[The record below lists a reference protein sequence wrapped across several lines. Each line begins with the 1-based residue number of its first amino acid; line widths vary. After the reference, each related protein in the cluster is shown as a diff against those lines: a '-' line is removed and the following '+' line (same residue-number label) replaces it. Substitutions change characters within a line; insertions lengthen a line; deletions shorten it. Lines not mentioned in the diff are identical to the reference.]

1 MNTQAVAAR
10 RSWFALLACFFL
22 SGFAALLYQ
31 TAWTRE
37 FGAVFGT
44 SELAVATVLAAY
56 MGGLASGAALA
67 GRFGARVRRPVL
79 VYGLLELGVAIAA
92 LAVPF
97 AIRAA
102 TALEVA
108 LLGGRDLPADAGGI
122 ASALFYLLCA
132 FAILLVPTSLM
143 GATLP
148 LLARHAVRSDREVG
162 PRIGALYAINTTG
175 AIGGTL
181 VCGFVLLPALGL
193 RGTVWI
199 GVALNALV
207 FALAAAVARSE
218 SAAEDASDG
227 ERSRAEIAPP
237 LAHAALILPIILLSG
252 AASFSYEVLWTRLV
266 GHVLGGS
273 IYAFATMLAS
283 VLVGIAVGGAIGAR
297 VATSPALAARGFAV
311 AQLATSALAFAAF
324 RALDFV
330 PAIASQLG
338 AGGRGGLG
346 ANAMLAMAILVPPA
360 LAIGATFPF
369 AVRVLAHGAGDAGP
383 ASARVYAW
391 NTIGAIV
398 GAVGTGFVV
407 LPALGYAGTLVAACG
422 LNLAL
427 AAATAL
433 LLARGPTLFG
443 VAVAGVVALFVLTP
457 QEPWRLLL
465 HSPLTGRTA
474 DGAIAHFAVGRAATV
489 LVLRKDGRHDLRTN
503 GLPEASIM
511 AKDARPGFEPVAQW
525 LTALPVAAR
534 PELQEML
541 VVGLGGGLALERV
554 PASVASIDVVEL
566 EPEVLRANQRFAGW
580 RDRDPL
586 ADPRV
591 HVRTNDARSAL
602 LLTNKRYDAIVSQP
616 SHPWGAG
623 ASHLYTREFFTLVR
637 DRLTPAGVFVQWIG
651 LSFVDDDLLRTLL
664 ATLRSVFTNVRVY
677 RPSPNGVLFL
687 ASGTPLDVEA
697 NAATAI
703 AASPEDFAAVGIVA
717 PEDLAAA
724 LALDDAGTRAL
735 AEGAT
740 LSTDD
745 RNVLATRSPKVLA
758 APLGPKGAS
767 KLFAAHEPLI
777 PLPTQLDASYL
788 VRRVASIGL
797 PTRAAQ
803 VAAAIED
810 PAQRLAAQASLALRA
825 GRNTEAGRL
834 AGEASA
840 ADGTRRD
847 AREIALAARVP
858 DAERAAEAGDD
869 GPSAQAL
876 LQARRAAAR
885 TTPDWN
891 TVRTLDASLAAID
904 PRSALATEALQ
915 LRARAR
921 LESGDPAAAREGMR
935 ILDTLLP
942 RMRMRADLRL
952 RAQLAEAAG
961 AIPGALSTWMELAT
975 SDASES
981 RAAAA
986 ASGVAL
992 IRSPRAAALS
1002 PQERDAW
1009 LRDFEAAAK
1018 SAAGKPRRK

>member
-1 MNTQAVAAR
+1 MSAPPSAAR
-10 RSWFALLACFFL
+10 GSWFALLACFFL

-67 GRFGARVRRPVL
+67 GRLGTHVRRPVL
-79 VYGLLELGVAIAA
+79 VYGLLELGVALAA
-92 LAVPF
+92 LAVPL

-108 LLGGRDLPADAGGI
+108 LLGGRELPADAGGI

-132 FAILLVPTSLM
+132 FAILLVPTTFM

-193 RGTVWI
+193 RGTVWV
-199 GVALNALV
+199 GVAVNALV
-207 FALAAAVARSE
+207 FALAVAVARSE
-218 SAAEDASDG
+218 SAAVAARDVD
-227 ERSRAEIAPP
+227 RSSEGIAAP
-237 LAHAALILPIILLSG
+237 LAHAAQILPIILLSG
-252 AASFSYEVLWTRLV
+252 AASFSYEVLWTRLL

-283 VLVGIAVGGAIGAR
+283 VLVGIAAGAAIGAR
-297 VATSPALAARGFAV
+297 VATSPSRAARGFAV
-311 AQLATSALAFAAF
+311 AQLATAVLAFAAF

-330 PAIASQLG
+330 PAAATRFG

-346 ANAMLAMAILVPPA
+346 ANAALAMAILVPPA
-360 LAIGATFPF
+360 LAIGTTFPF
-369 AVRVLAHGAGDAGP
+369 AVRVLARGPSDAGP

-398 GAVGTGFVV
+398 GAVGTGFAL
-407 LPALGYAGTLVAACG
+407 LPALSYAGTLTAACG

-427 AAATAL
+427 AGATAL
-433 LLARGPTLFG
+433 LLARGRALLG
-443 VAVAGVVALFVLTP
+443 LALAGAVVLFVLTP

-474 DGAIAHFAVGRAATV
+474 DGAVAHFAVGRAATV
-489 LVLRKDGRHDLRTN
+489 LVLRNEGRNDLRTN
-503 GLPEASIM
+503 GLPEASITP
-511 AKDARPGFEPVAQW
+511 KDSRPGFEPVAQW

-534 PELQEML
+534 PALRQML

-554 PASVASIDVVEL
+554 PASVLSIDVVEL
-566 EPEVLRANQRFAGW
+566 EPEVLRANQHFAAW

-586 ADPRV
+586 ADPRL

-602 LLTNKRYDAIVSQP
+602 LLSDKRYDAIVSQP

-637 DRLTPAGVFVQWIG
+637 DRLAPDGIFVQWIG
-651 LSFVDDDLLRTLL
+651 LSFVDADLLRTLL
-664 ATLRSVFTNVRVY
+664 ATLRSVFPNVRVY

-687 ASGTPLDVEA
+687 ASAAPLDVEA
-697 NAATAI
+697 NAAAAI
-703 AASPEDFAAVGIVA
+703 AAAPEDFAAVGIVCA
-717 PEDLAAA
+717 EDLAAA
-724 LALDDAGTRAL
+724 LALDDAGTRVL
-735 AEGAT
+735 AKGAA

-745 RNVLATRSPKVLA
+745 RNVLATRSPKVLR
-758 APLGPKGAS
+758 APLGPGGAS
-767 KLFAAHEPLI
+767 KLFAPHEPLI
-777 PLPTQLDASYL
+777 PLPPQLDAGYL
-788 VRRVASIGL
+788 VRRLASIGL
-797 PTRAAQ
+797 PERAAQ
-803 VAAAIED
+803 VAAALPDE
-810 PAQRLAAQASLALRA
+810 ARRLAAQASLALRA
-825 GRNTEAGRL
+825 GRASEAGRL

-840 ADGTRRD
+840 ADATRLD
-847 AREIALAARVP
+847 AREIALAAGVP
-858 DAERAAEAGDD
+858 DAERAAAAGTD
-869 GPSAQAL
+869 GPSPQAL
-876 LQARRAAAR
+876 LQARRAAALAE
-885 TTPDWN
+885 PDWN
-891 TVRTLDASLAAID
+891 TVRALDAPLAAID
-904 PRSALATEALQ
+904 PRSALAAEATQ
-915 LRARAR
+915 LRARSR
-921 LESGDPAAAREGMR
+921 LASGDPAQAREGMR
-935 ILDTLLP
+935 ILDALLP
-942 RMRMRADLRL
+942 RIRTRAGLRL
-952 RAQLAEAAG
+952 RAQLADVAG
-961 AIPGALSTWMELAT
+961 AISGALSTWMELAT
-975 SDASES
+975 SDTAPS

-986 ASGVAL
+986 ARGIAL
-992 IRSPRAAALS
+992 VRSPHATSLS
-1002 PQERDAW
+1002 QQERDAW
-1009 LRDFEAAAK
+1009 LRDFEAVATSNAT
-1018 SAAGKPRRK
+1018 RRGHE

>member
-1 MNTQAVAAR
+1 MSEPAPAAR
-10 RSWFALLACFFL
+10 GPWFALLACFFL

-67 GRFGARVRRPVL
+67 GRFGGRVRRPVL
-79 VYGLLELGVAIAA
+79 VYGLLELGIALAA
-92 LAVPF
+92 LAVPL

-102 TALEVA
+102 TAVEVA
-108 LLGGRDLPADAGGI
+108 LLGGRDLPADAGGL
-122 ASALFYLLCA
+122 ASAVFYLLCA
-132 FAILLVPTSLM
+132 FAILLVPTTFM

-193 RGTVWI
+193 RGTVWV

-218 SAAEDASDG
+218 PELEVARERARDG
-227 ERSRAEIAPP
+227 NDLAVP
-237 LAHAALILPIILLSG
+237 LAHAARILPIILLSG
-252 AASFSYEVLWTRLV
+252 AASFSYEVLWTRLL

-283 VLVGIAVGGAIGAR
+283 VLVGIAAGGAIGAR
-297 VATSPALAARGFAV
+297 VATTPARAAHGFAI
-311 AQLATSALAFAAF
+311 AQLATAALAFAAF

-330 PAIASQLG
+330 PELAARIG
-338 AGGRGGLG
+338 AGGRGSLG
-346 ANAMLAMAILVPPA
+346 ANAAIAMAILVPPA

-369 AVRVLAHGAGDAGP
+369 AVRMLARGPADAGS

-398 GAVGTGFVV
+398 GSVATGFAV
-407 LPALGYAGTLVAACG
+407 LPALGYAGTLAAACS

-433 LLARGPTLFG
+433 LLAGGRALLGLS
-443 VAVAGVVALFVLTP
+443 VAGALALAVLAP
-457 QEPWRLLL
+457 SEPWRLLL

-503 GLPEASIM
+503 GLPEASITP
-511 AKDARPGFEPVAQW
+511 KDSRPGFEPVAQW

-534 PELQEML
+534 PAAREML

-554 PASVASIDVVEL
+554 PASIASVDVVEL
-566 EPEVLRANQRFAGW
+566 EPEVLRANQRFAAW

-586 ADPRV
+586 ADPRL

-602 LLTNKRYDAIVSQP
+602 LLSGKRYDAIVSQP

-637 DRLTPAGVFVQWIG
+637 DRLTPDGVFVQWIG
-651 LSFVDDDLLRTLL
+651 LSFVDEDLLRSLL
-664 ATLRSVFTNVRVY
+664 ATLRSVFPHVRVY
-677 RPSPNGVLFL
+677 RPGPAGVLFL
-687 ASGTPLDVEA
+687 ASAAPLDVEA
-697 NAATAI
+697 NAAAAI
-703 AASPEDFAAVGIVA
+703 AAAREDFAAVGIVS
-717 PEDLAAA
+717 PEDLGAA

-735 AEGAT
+735 AEGAA

-745 RNVLATRSPKVLA
+745 RNVLATRSPKVLG
-758 APLGPKGAS
+758 APLGPAGAT
-767 KLFAAHEPLI
+767 KLFAPYEPLI
-777 PLPTQLDASYL
+777 PLPAAFDAGYL
-788 VRRVASIGL
+788 VRRIAASGL
-797 PTRAAQ
+797 PERASQ

-810 PAQRLAAQASLALRA
+810 PAQRLEARAALALRA
-825 GRNTEAGRL
+825 GRNAEARRL
-834 AGEASA
+834 AQEASA
-840 ADGTRRD
+840 ANPLRRE
-847 AREIALAARVP
+847 AHEIALAAGDA
-858 DAERAAEAGDD
+858 DAEAAADAGGD
-869 GPSAQAL
+869 AHARAL
-876 LQARRAAAR
+876 LRARRAAALAE
-885 TTPDWN
+885 PDWD
-891 TVRTLDASLAAID
+891 TVRAQDAALAAID
-904 PRSALATEALQ
+904 PRSALATEATL

-921 LESGDPAAAREGMR
+921 LASSDPTQARDGLH
-935 ILDTLLP
+935 ILDELLP
-942 RMRMRADLRL
+942 RMRTRADLRL

-961 AIPGALSTWMELAT
+961 ATSGALSTWMELAT
-975 SDASES
+975 SDATES

-986 ASGVAL
+986 ASGTAL
-992 IRSPRAAALS
+992 ARSPKAVGLS
-1002 PQERDAW
+1002 PEEREAW
-1009 LRDFEAAAK
+1009 LRDFESVARDVTARSQK
-1018 SAAGKPRRK
+1018 R